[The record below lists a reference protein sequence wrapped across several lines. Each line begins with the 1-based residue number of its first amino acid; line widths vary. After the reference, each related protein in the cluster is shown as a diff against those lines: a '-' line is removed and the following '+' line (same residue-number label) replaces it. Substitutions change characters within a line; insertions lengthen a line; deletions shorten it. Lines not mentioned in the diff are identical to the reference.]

1 MRSLSL
7 FDLPF
12 LSAAPAEQIYDD
24 MESYSDGAALNG
36 LNGGTGFAAAYVD
49 RNGLFGVQAY
59 DSMESYSDGAAV
71 AGLNGGNGFSAAYV
85 DRTI

>member
-12 LSAAPAEQIYDD
+12 IASLTQEDQQIYDD
-24 MESYSDGAALNG
+24 MESYSDAAAVNG

-49 RNGLFGVQAY
+49 LSGLFGVQAY

-71 AGLNGGNGFSAAYV
+71 NGLNGGNGFAGAYV
-85 DRTI
+85 DA